1 MEQHDMLNKVMVDY
15 KDDYKGIKVDLV
27 YYGYI
32 VGIEHDIYHVI
43 LESLNDSEE
52 LSAELFKKSFPTPN
66 LSLGT
71 IFFWFIGE
79 NSKGEGDS
87 KIVMSRYKWTQEM
100 IDKAHKEADELYK
113 KFIEPKQ
120 AEE

>member
-1 MEQHDMLNKVMVDY
+1 MEQHNMLNKVMVDY
-15 KDDYKGIKVDLV
+15 KDDYQGIKVDLV

-32 VGIEHDIYHVI
+32 VGIEHDIYHVM

-52 LSAELFKKSFPTPN
+52 LSAELFKTSFPQTN

-79 NSKGEGDS
+79 NDKGEGDS
-87 KIVMSRYKWTQEM
+87 KIVMSKYKWTQEM
-100 IDKAHKEADELYK
+100 IDKAHKEAEELYK
-113 KFIEPKQ
+113 KFIEP
-120 AEE
+120 ESLD